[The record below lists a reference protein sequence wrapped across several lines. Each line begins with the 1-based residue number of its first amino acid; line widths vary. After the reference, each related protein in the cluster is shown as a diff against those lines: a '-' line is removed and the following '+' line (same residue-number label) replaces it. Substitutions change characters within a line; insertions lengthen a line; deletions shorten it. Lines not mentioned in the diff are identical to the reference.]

1 MCVYCLITV
10 VTMRTHSVILLSLLL
25 GCSYCQ
31 VLEGLLPLDKISFD
45 KITSKFE
52 YSLIKFD
59 VGYPTGEKHKTFGKL
74 STEVGKCDSNSGLIL

>member
-1 MCVYCLITV
+1 
-10 VTMRTHSVILLSLLL
+10 MRARLVILLTLLL

-74 STEVGKCDSNSGLIL
+74 SSEVGKFESYKGY

>member
-1 MCVYCLITV
+1 
-10 VTMRTHSVILLSLLL
+10 MRPHTIVLLSLLL
-25 GCSYCQ
+25 GFASCQ

-59 VGYPTGEKHKTFGKL
+59 VGYPTGEKHKNFGKL
-74 STEVGKCDSNSGLIL
+74 ATEVGHLGQ

>member
-1 MCVYCLITV
+1 
-10 VTMRTHSVILLSLLL
+10 MRAHSVILVNLFL

-52 YSLIKFD
+52 FSLIKFD

-74 STEVGKCDSNSGLIL
+74 STEVGILLCVIIKFLSWSQGVFC

>member
-1 MCVYCLITV
+1 
-10 VTMRTHSVILLSLLL
+10 MRAHLFILLSLLL

-59 VGYPTGEKHKTFGKL
+59 VGYPTGEKHKNFGKL
-74 STEVGKCDSNSGLIL
+74 ATEVRRYELTSG

>member
-1 MCVYCLITV
+1 
-10 VTMRTHSVILLSLLL
+10 MRARLFILLTLLL

-74 STEVGKCDSNSGLIL
+74 SAEVGKFEFYKGC

>member
-1 MCVYCLITV
+1 
-10 VTMRTHSVILLSLLL
+10 MRAHIIILLSLLL
-25 GCSYCQ
+25 VCSYSQ

-59 VGYPTGEKHKTFGKL
+59 VGYPTGEKHKNFGKL
-74 STEVGKCDSNSGLIL
+74 ATEVRR